1 MGYIKPTAESTTP
14 YLLLASLS
22 AVFMGTIGAIAV
34 YANLSS
40 ETVTFFRLFF
50 GGIIMLGYLAVSRK
64 LNLLLCWPSWQV
76 IINGAFL
83 AGFIVFYIQAM
94 NHTSM
99 ANAIMT
105 IYLAPVVASIS
116 AHFLF
121 SEKLNTQSIG
131 LILFALLGFAMM
143 MEFKVEFGSG
153 TQYALGMLYAILA
166 LVCYCCFILIN
177 RVIPARVHVFTRSW
191 YQLMVGAACMLPLM
205 LAKSESI
212 EITQWAWLAIAGLIP
227 GFLAILFA
235 VIALRELPSA
245 TFGTLSYLEP
255 IAVVSLAWGLFDQ
268 ALSPLQLS
276 GCMVIMAS
284 GIMQAIATQK
294 PQGELI
300 EASS

>member
-1 MGYIKPTAESTTP
+1 MNFDSATANSTSP

-22 AVFMGTIGAIAV
+22 AIFMGTIGAIAV

-40 ETVTFFRLFF
+40 ETVTFFRLFL
-50 GGIIMLGYLAVSRK
+50 GGIIMLVYLAVDKK
-64 LNLLLCWPSWQV
+64 LALLRCWPSWQV

-94 NHTSM
+94 SYTSM

-105 IYLAPVVASIS
+105 IYLAPVVASIT

-121 SEKLNTQSIG
+121 SEKLNAQSVG

-153 TQYALGMLYAILA
+153 SQDALGMLYAVLA
-166 LVCYCCFILIN
+166 MVCYSCFILIN
-177 RVIPARVHVFTRSW
+177 RSIPPHVHVFTRSW
-191 YQLMVGAACMLPLM
+191 YQLMVGAVCMFPFM
-205 LAKSESI
+205 LAQNESI
-212 EITQWAWLAIAGLIP
+212 VLTQWTWLTIAGLIP

-255 IAVVSLAWGLFDQ
+255 IAVVSLAWMLFGQ
-268 ALSPLQLS
+268 TLSPLQLA

-284 GIMQAIATQK
+284 GIMQAVAAQK
-294 PQGELI
+294 PQSKPI
-300 EASS
+300 EAN